1 MNKNAIRKI
10 GVGVLAYLGVV
21 GVLLFF
27 LFPIFWQVL
36 TSFKSQFDT
45 TVAPPTIFFEP
56 VLTNWISLVE
66 KGFLFS
72 LQNSALVVSIST
84 AITVIIGSLAAFA
97 IVKGNFKGKKMLS
110 LEFLTLRMFPPA
122 AVVIPIFLI
131 VRGFGLLDTHL
142 GLIIVYTTF
151 NLPLTVWLMMGY
163 FRGVPTAIMDAGLVD
178 GCSWAGTFWRIF
190 LPLSVPGLIAVTIF
204 CVIFSWNEFMFALVL
219 TGGATQTLPVKAAGV
234 ITHFHID
241 WGLLS
246 AGATLT
252 ISIPVLFAVMI
263 QKHLVRGI
271 TMGAIK

>member
-1 MNKNAIRKI
+1 MKRSTTKKRSMDT
-10 GVGVLAYLGVV
+10 LAYLGCL

-45 TVAPPTIFFEP
+45 TTAPPTIFFEP
-56 VLTNWISLVE
+56 VLANWISLV
-66 KGFLFS
+66 KRGFLFS
-72 LQNSALVVSIST
+72 LRNSVVVVSIST
-84 AITVIIGSLAAFA
+84 VITVIVGSLAAFA
-97 IVKGNFKGKKMLS
+97 IVKGNFKGAKMLS

-131 VRGFGLLDTHL
+131 LRGFGLLDSHL

-163 FRGVPTAIMDAGLVD
+163 FRGVPTEIMDAGLVD
-178 GCSWAGTFWRIF
+178 GCSWAGTFWKIF

-219 TGGATQTLPVKAAGV
+219 TGTATQTLPVKAAAV

-241 WGLLS
+241 WGSLS
-246 AGATLT
+246 AGAALT
-252 ISIPVLFAVMI
+252 ISIPVVFAVII

>member
-1 MNKNAIRKI
+1 MNRNAIRKI
-10 GVGVLAYLGVV
+10 SVGVLAYLGVV

-45 TVAPPTIFFEP
+45 TVVPPTIFFEP

-151 NLPLTVWLMMGY
+151 NLPLTIWLMMGY

-178 GCSWAGTFWRIF
+178 GCSWAGVFWRIF

-246 AGATLT
+246 AGAALT